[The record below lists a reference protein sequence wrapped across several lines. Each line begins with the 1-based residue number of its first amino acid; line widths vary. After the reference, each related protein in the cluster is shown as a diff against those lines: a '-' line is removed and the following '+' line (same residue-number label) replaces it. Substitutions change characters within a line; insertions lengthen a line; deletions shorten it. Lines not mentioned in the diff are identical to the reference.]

1 MMLCQLRH
9 HSPDTLQGAPS
20 AARVVSARRGL
31 KNDADSI
38 GISEMRRLCLRFKAE
53 AQTTQSI
60 FHGFFS
66 TGPLVF
72 RIITSCSVKI
82 YRT

>member
-53 AQTTQSI
+53 AQRRNPYSTA
-60 FHGFFS
+60 FS
-66 TGPLVF
+66 ALDL
-72 RIITSCSVKI
+72 
-82 YRT
+82 